1 MEDLNKRL
9 ILYALKTC
17 HEVSIIVS
25 VFILCCICFPGAG
38 TCTHLHF
45 TPSMCGSLW
54 NSFWYF
60 LTPGSKQ
67 QLQWFLQWISIE
79 VTELL
84 EAENWKISW
93 TADSGVTTVIYFWDT
108 VVRRNLSYI
117 MENRIASVVNRIFHS
132 ACNFREEGLHSFH
145 AGDLCWK
152 H

>member
-1 MEDLNKRL
+1 MFLFYAVSASQVQAL
-9 ILYALKTC
+9 AHTCILHLLC
-17 HEVSIIVS
+17 VV
-25 VFILCCICFPGAG
+25 VFG
-38 TCTHLHF
+38 TAFGIFLH
-45 TPSMCGSLW
+45 
-54 NSFWYF
+54 
-60 LTPGSKQ
+60 PGSKQ

-117 MENRIASVVNRIFHS
+117 MEYRIASVVNRIFHS